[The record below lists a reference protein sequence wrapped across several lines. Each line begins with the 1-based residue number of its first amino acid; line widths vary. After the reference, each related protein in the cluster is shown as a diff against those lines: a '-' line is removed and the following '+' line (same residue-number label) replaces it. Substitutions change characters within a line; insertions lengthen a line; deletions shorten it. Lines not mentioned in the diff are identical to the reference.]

1 MKVHTTYARRVNLGD
16 YGEHAFYSVSIDKM
30 FEGAVLSDATKI
42 AHELMAECEKAVV
55 HAIHRNEPSS
65 QVGTPPLEVQAELDD
80 LAAKSKA
87 APVQTET
94 KSVAVAET
102 KTAPVA
108 APTVP
113 APTPAPKSAAST
125 AKPNG
130 NNGHNG
136 NGKKSVKRPDD
147 PASPA
152 QVSLYEKLSR
162 RYEKST
168 GQHLDNAVGL
178 DGACFADLSKGH
190 ASEIIDKALELVAK
204 TDRTSKSDS
213 PNSAP
218 GKKAFVLAQPRQ
230 LSYAESLIN
239 QLGRLVGETNAH
251 EFVESTIKELCK
263 GRVYPLPQLSSF
275 KISKLIDALKK
286 KVVESKNGELA
297 HAGVAHDDNVPF

>member
-30 FEGAVLSDATKI
+30 FEGAALSDATKI

-65 QVGTPPLEVQAELDD
+65 QVGTPPLEVQTQLDD
-80 LAAKSKA
+80 LAAQSKA

-94 KSVAVAET
+94 KTVAVAET
-102 KTAPVA
+102 KTAPV
-108 APTVP
+108 VP
-113 APTPAPKSAAST
+113 ASPAPSPAPKAAAPAT
-125 AKPNG
+125 KPNG
-130 NNGHNG
+130 NGNGNG

-168 GQHLDNAVGL
+168 GQLLDNAVGL
-178 DGACFADLSKGH
+178 AGAYFADISKGH

-204 TDRTSKSDS
+204 TDRTSKAES

-239 QLGRLVGETNAH
+239 QLGRLIGETNTH
-251 EFVESTIKELCK
+251 DFVESTIKELCK

>member
-30 FEGAVLSDATKI
+30 FEGAALSDATKI

-65 QVGTPPLEVQAELDD
+65 QVGTPPLEVQTQLDD
-80 LAAKSKA
+80 LAAQSKA

-94 KSVAVAET
+94 KTVAVAET
-102 KTAPVA
+102 KTAPV
-108 APTVP
+108 VP
-113 APTPAPKSAAST
+113 ASPAPSPAPKAAAPAT
-125 AKPNG
+125 KPNG
-130 NNGHNG
+130 NGNGNG

-168 GQHLDNAVGL
+168 GQLLDNAVGL
-178 DGACFADLSKGH
+178 AGAYFADISKGH

-204 TDRTSKSDS
+204 TDRTSKAES

-239 QLGRLVGETNAH
+239 QLGRLVGETNTH
-251 EFVESTIKELCK
+251 DFVESTIKELCK

>member
-65 QVGTPPLEVQAELDD
+65 QVGTPPLEVQTQLDD
-80 LAAKSKA
+80 LAAQSKA

-94 KSVAVAET
+94 KTVAVAET
-102 KTAPVA
+102 KTAPV
-108 APTVP
+108 VP
-113 APTPAPKSAAST
+113 ASSAPSPAPKAAT
-125 AKPNG
+125 PATKPNG
-130 NNGHNG
+130 NGNGNG

-178 DGACFADLSKGH
+178 DGAYFADLNKGH

-204 TDRTSKSDS
+204 TDRTSKAES
-213 PNSAP
+213 PNSTS

-239 QLGRLVGETNAH
+239 QLGRLVGETNTH
-251 EFVESTIKELCK
+251 DFVESTIKELCK

>member
-65 QVGTPPLEVQAELDD
+65 QVGTPPLEVQTQLDD
-80 LAAKSKA
+80 LAAQSKA

-94 KSVAVAET
+94 KTVAVAET
-102 KTAPVA
+102 KTAPV
-108 APTVP
+108 VP
-113 APTPAPKSAAST
+113 ASPAPSPAPKAAAPAT
-125 AKPNG
+125 KPNG
-130 NNGHNG
+130 NGNGNG

-168 GQHLDNAVGL
+168 GQLLDNAVGL
-178 DGACFADLSKGH
+178 AGAYFADISKGH

-204 TDRTSKSDS
+204 TDRTSKAES

-239 QLGRLVGETNAH
+239 QLGRLIGETNTH
-251 EFVESTIKELCK
+251 DFVESTIKELCK

>member
-65 QVGTPPLEVQAELDD
+65 QVGTPPLEVQTQLDD
-80 LAAKSKA
+80 LAAQSKA

-94 KSVAVAET
+94 KTVAVAET
-102 KTAPVA
+102 KTAPV
-108 APTVP
+108 VP
-113 APTPAPKSAAST
+113 ASSAPSPAPKAAT
-125 AKPNG
+125 PATKPNG
-130 NNGHNG
+130 NGNGNG

-178 DGACFADLSKGH
+178 DGAYFADLNKGH

-204 TDRTSKSDS
+204 TDRTSKAES
-213 PNSAP
+213 PNSTS

-239 QLGRLVGETNAH
+239 QLCRLVGETNTH
-251 EFVESTIKELCK
+251 DFVESTIKELCK

>member
-65 QVGTPPLEVQAELDD
+65 QVGTPPLEVQTQLDD
-80 LAAKSKA
+80 LAAQSKA

-94 KSVAVAET
+94 KTVAVAET
-102 KTAPVA
+102 KTAPV
-108 APTVP
+108 VP
-113 APTPAPKSAAST
+113 ASSAPSPAPKAAT
-125 AKPNG
+125 PATKPNG
-130 NNGHNG
+130 NGNGNG

-178 DGACFADLSKGH
+178 DGAYFADLNKGH

-204 TDRTSKSDS
+204 TDRTSKAES
-213 PNSAP
+213 PNSTS

-239 QLGRLVGETNAH
+239 QLGRLVGETNTH
-251 EFVESTIKELCK
+251 DFVESTIKELCK

-275 KISKLIDALKK
+275 KIYKLIDALKK